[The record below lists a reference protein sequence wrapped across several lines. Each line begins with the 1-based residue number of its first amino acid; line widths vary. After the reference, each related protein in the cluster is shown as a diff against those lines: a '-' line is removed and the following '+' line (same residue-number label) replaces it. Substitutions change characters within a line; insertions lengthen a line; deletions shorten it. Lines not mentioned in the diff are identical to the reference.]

1 MNAYL
6 TGLEQARGKD
16 LDLASIASVA
26 SFFVSRVDTEVDK
39 RLAAIGTDEAKSL
52 RGKAAIANARLAYQA
67 YEEVIAEE
75 RWTTL
80 AGAGARVQRPL
91 WASTSVKDPDFPDT
105 MYVAELVA
113 PDTVNTM
120 PGKTLDAVADH
131 GEFAG
136 DTIRGRYQEARD
148 LLDRLERLGI
158 GYADVTDVLERE
170 GVDKFEKSWGELL
183 QTVTDELDRA
193 KAHAEGSGEE
203 AGK

>member
-1 MNAYL
+1 
-6 TGLEQARGKD
+6 
-16 LDLASIASVA
+16 
-26 SFFVSRVDTEVDK
+26 
-39 RLAAIGTDEAKSL
+39 
-52 RGKAAIANARLAYQA
+52 
-67 YEEVIAEE
+67 
-75 RWTTL
+75 
-80 AGAGARVQRPL
+80 
-91 WASTSVKDPDFPDT
+91 
-105 MYVAELVA
+105 VAELVA

-183 QTVTDELDRA
+183 QTVADELDRA